1 MSLCFNYKKKDTKRN
16 EGMNNNNK
24 ATLSDALFF
33 IVCVFGIAVL
43 FSGCTTTGRDKG
55 ADGELSP
62 GLMQTTTDMS
72 DDMSSGQQQTVSLM
86 DDDTDGVINAD
97 DQCKGTPPNTPV
109 DIKGCALDTDGDTV
123 ADAKDACRGTPR
135 GVKVDARGCGF
146 DDDHDGVPNYRDR
159 CSNTIKDVSVD
170 GSGCEWDSDNDG
182 VVDSK
187 DLCAGTPPGV
197 KVEFMGC
204 HVIEVV
210 TLLGVHFKTG
220 SDELSA
226 SAQRTLRGVAT
237 TLREHPRMRVEVAGH
252 TDNTGSHDINQQL
265 SANRAR
271 TASQFLVDLGVSP
284 KVLTTRG
291 YADTQPVSSNDT
303 EQGRSL
309 NRRVEMRFVEID

>member
-1 MSLCFNYKKKDTKRN
+1 MNYKNRVRLPGTFIIAIYCF
-16 EGMNNNNK
+16 G
-24 ATLSDALFF
+24 LSAL
-33 IVCVFGIAVL
+33 L
-43 FSGCTTTGRDKG
+43 WGCTTTGQGG
-55 ADGELSP
+55 ADSDLGLSANDE
-62 GLMQTTTDMS
+62 QTSTASYTTPIPQ
-72 DDMSSGQQQTVSLM
+72 QQQTAALL
-86 DDDTDGVINAD
+86 DDDNDGVINNED
-97 DQCKGTPPNTPV
+97 ECKNTPADTIV

-123 ADAKDACRGTPR
+123 ADSRDACRGTPR
-135 GVKVDARGCGF
+135 GVKVDTRGCGF

-159 CSNTIKDVSVD
+159 CSNTIRDVSVD
-170 GSGCEWDSDNDG
+170 GNGCEWDTDNDG

-197 KVEFMGC
+197 IVETMGC

-210 TLLGVHFKTG
+210 TLLGVHFNTG

-252 TDNTGSHDINQQL
+252 ADNTGSDAINQQL
-265 SANRAR
+265 SLSRAR
-271 TASQFLVDLGVSP
+271 VATQFLVDFGISS

-291 YADTQPVSSNDT
+291 YAATQPVSTNDT
-303 EQGRSL
+303 QEGRSL

>member
-1 MSLCFNYKKKDTKRN
+1 
-16 EGMNNNNK
+16 MNNNNK
-24 ATLSDALFF
+24 ANLPKALFF

-43 FSGCTTTGRDKG
+43 FSGCTTTGQVNG
-55 ADGELSP
+55 ADGDPFS
-62 GLMQTTTDMS
+62 GLMQTTS
-72 DDMSSGQQQTVSLM
+72 DTSDNKSSSQQPTSALL
-86 DDDTDGVINAD
+86 DDDNDGVINAD
-97 DQCKGTPPNTPV
+97 DQCKDTAPNTSV

-123 ADAKDACRGTPR
+123 ADARDACRGTPR

-170 GSGCEWDSDNDG
+170 GNGCEWDSDNDG

-197 KVEFMGC
+197 KVEYMGC

-210 TLLGVHFKTG
+210 TLLGVHFKSG

-252 TDNTGSHDINQQL
+252 TDNTGSHEINQQL
-265 SANRAR
+265 SVKRAR
-271 TASQFLVDLGVSP
+271 SAYHFLMDVGVSP
-284 KVLTTRG
+284 NVLTTRG
-291 YADTQPVSSNDT
+291 YADTQPVSNNDT
-303 EQGRSL
+303 QEGRSL